1 MATKSMRA
9 PLAAINA
16 LTLNQLLTHQDLP
29 SPLDFYVDNGD
40 LYLDARIET
49 LTATLFN
56 EISESEGNPEK
67 AAEGWE
73 LVLLSSTTIDQLI
86 DTCRHAGIKL
96 VKLNNINHR
105 LGVSSYR
112 FAVQADDMVKART
125 LANQYAMQHNLEIA
139 LIYRA
144 PALATPGLLVM
155 DMDSTTIEI
164 ECIDEI
170 AKLAGVG
177 EEVAEVTERAMLGEL
192 DFAASLKQRVATLN
206 GASESILAQVASQLP
221 LMPGLRPLLELLKSH
236 QWRIAVASGGFT
248 YFTDTLQQQ
257 LQLDATQANV
267 LEIVDGKLTGKVVG
281 DITDAN
287 VKADTL
293 GRLAQEFAIPA
304 TQTVAMGDGANDLQM
319 LAASNLGVAYKAK
332 PVVLQQ
338 ADCAI
343 NFSGLDCLVHWLK

>member
-1 MATKSMRA
+1 MATQSMCTS
-9 PLAAINA
+9 LAKIAS
-16 LTLNQLLTHQDLP
+16 LSLNQLLTHQDIKAPKVFTIDQDVLC
-29 SPLDFYVDNGD
+29 LDSD
-40 LYLDARIET
+40 LQVL
-49 LTATLFN
+49 
-56 EISESEGNPEK
+56 NPVMFEQGQPVVEQDLSK
-67 AAEGWE
+67 GWE
-73 LVLLSSTTIDQLI
+73 LVVLSQMTLAQLNEL
-86 DTCRHAGIKL
+86 CSLAKLKL
-96 VKLNNINHR
+96 VYLNQINHR

-112 FAVQADDMVKART
+112 FSVQTSDPQHSRIN
-125 LANQYAMQHNLEIA
+125 ANKFAMANNLELAFIEN
-139 LIYRA
+139 A
-144 PALATPGLLVM
+144 PSLTQPGLLVM

-177 EEVAEVTERAMLGEL
+177 EEVAEVTERAMQGEL

-206 GASESILAQVASQLP
+206 GASESILAEVASNLP
-221 LMPGLRPLLELLKSH
+221 LMPGLRPLLDLLKDH

-248 YFTDTLQQQ
+248 YFTGYLQKE

-267 LEIVDGKLTGKVVG
+267 LEITDGKLTGKVLG
-281 DITDAN
+281 DITDAQ

-293 GRLAQEFAIPA
+293 GRLANEFDIAA
-304 TQTVAMGDGANDLQM
+304 DQTVAMGDGANDLLM

-343 NFSGLDCLVHWLK
+343 NFSGLDCLAHWLK